1 MNNFMQNK
9 YNATWL
15 SHSSVSDF
23 LKCPR
28 LYYLRNIWR
37 NKKGN
42 KINIVSPSLSLGLA
56 VHQVLEPLADLK
68 VEERLDQLCLP
79 NTLLGS
85 DVHLTKLLENYEK
98 NWKKFTGKK
107 GGFLDTET
115 EEYYKN
121 EGLLML
127 KNVIENPGLFEKKTV
142 KFYSGDFIPNIFLDE
157 QENIILCGLVDWV
170 EYLEDE
176 DALRVIDFK
185 TGKNDEREDSMQ
197 LYIYKIL
204 VEGLQ
209 KRKVKCGAYWYLE
222 RDTFPKNVELPD
234 EDVNEVKAKLLQIGL
249 DIKKRKSS
257 SDKNE
262 TNFKCKYG
270 DTCGFCKNFELIRKF
285 TEGDLSVINL
295 NVVEYVGT
303 GEYKQDL
310 YLIKDKTSR
319 V

>member
-1 MNNFMQNK
+1 MQNK

-234 EDVNEVKAKLLQIGL
+234 EDVNEVKAKLLHIGL

-257 SDKNE
+257 SDMSE